1 MVSLESHI
9 NQKCMCWNVRESS
22 HISILEWVKHA
33 NTFKDPS
40 LSERSFTVCMNQVLC
55 ETSVLPQ
62 GSVLGPILFFVFI
75 YSLWPNYQM
84 LK

>member
-22 HISILEWVKHA
+22 HISILERVKHA
-33 NTFKDPS
+33 NTFKDTS
-40 LSERSFTVCMNQVLC
+40 LSERSFTVCMHQVLC

-62 GSVLGPILFFVFI
+62 GSVLGQILFLSS
-75 YSLWPNYQM
+75 YTPSRPNYQM